1 MIKCRTCATVLHP
14 KAKACNRCGF
24 HPFAGEKYCQ
34 NCAAETQTGQVQC
47 VQCGERLLLH
57 RPENPQS
64 EAINVQQSAS
74 TIEDSDSRRERLTSF
89 VRQAC
94 AAGWTVESSSEHD
107 VVLIGGKS
115 CNHLVHGLVTVLGGV
130 VSCGILLA
138 WAPVWLT
145 LALTQKEDRLIVHVN
160 EYGKAEYR
168 LVSR

>member
-34 NCAAETQTGQVQC
+34 NCAVETQIGQVQC

-57 RPENPQS
+57 RPDNPQVGS
-64 EAINVQQSAS
+64 VPGQQAPVSVGD
-74 TIEDSDSRRERLTSF
+74 TEIRRERLTSF
-89 VRQAC
+89 VRQASV
-94 AAGWTVESSSEHD
+94 AGWTVESSSEYD
-107 VVLIGGKS
+107 VVLVGGKR
-115 CNHLVHGLVTVLGGV
+115 CNHLVHGLVTVLGGAL
-130 VSCGILLA
+130 SCGILLT
-138 WAPVWLT
+138 WAPVWIT
-145 LALTQKEDRLIVHVN
+145 LALTQKEDRLIVHIN